1 MTDVTIEYVLGDEK
15 FTCTAW
21 FDGKAEPAC
30 VVDFSYMG
38 DMENSILDKVGTKPK
53 PKINQNFRNTWSPPD
68 MKTIASSS
76 IINVQKIHPRPSKP
90 SESNVV
96 EDAIR
101 SALVMKLMA
110 SPCLAFS
117 QSARRPS
124 LNDSK

>member
-1 MTDVTIEYVLGDEK
+1 MNDVTIEYLLGAEK

-30 VVDFSYMG
+30 VVYFSYMG
-38 DMENSILDKVGTKPK
+38 NMENSILDKVSTKPK
-53 PKINQNFRNTWSPPD
+53 PKINPNFRNTWSLPD

-76 IINVQKIHPRPSKP
+76 IINVQKIHPRHSRP

-101 SALVMKLMA
+101 STLVMKLMA

-117 QSARRPS
+117 QSAKRLS

>member
-53 PKINQNFRNTWSPPD
+53 PKINQNFRNTWSLPD

-110 SPCLAFS
+110 SPCPAFS

>member
-1 MTDVTIEYVLGDEK
+1 MNDVTIEYLLGDEK

-38 DMENSILDKVGTKPK
+38 DMENSILGKVSIKPK
-53 PKINQNFRNTWSPPD
+53 PKISPNFRNTWLLPD
-68 MKTIASSS
+68 MKMTASSS
-76 IINVQKIHPRPSKP
+76 IINVQKIHPRPSRP
-90 SESNVV
+90 SESNVE

-117 QSARRPS
+117 QSTKGPS